1 MKCLNLGCGSR
12 YHPAWTNV
20 DFAPEDPAV
29 LSHDLRRGIPF
40 PDEEFDVVY
49 HSHVLEHFSRR
60 GARGFLREC
69 RRVLK
74 PGGTLRVAV
83 PDLELIAKTYLGTLE
98 RAAAGG
104 GQDGGDDYEWMML
117 ELYDQA
123 VRETSGGEMGAYLRR
138 DPLPNKEFVVARVGI
153 EAERAIESLARSG
166 AARPAPQ
173 PDGAPAGRRPTLL
186 GRLRRVLGDASARRE
201 ALVRRLLGAEYELLE
216 LGRFRRG
223 GELHLWMYDR
233 YSLARALTE
242 AGFREARAVGP
253 AESRIEGWAD
263 FHLDTEPDGAVCKP
277 DSLFMEASK

>member
-20 DFAPEDPAV
+20 DFAPDDPAV
-29 LSHDLRRGIPF
+29 LSHDLRKGIPF

-49 HSHVLEHFSRR
+49 HSHVLEHFNQQ
-60 GARGFLREC
+60 GARDFLREC

-74 PGGTLRVAV
+74 QGGTVRVAV

-104 GQDGGDDYEWMML
+104 GRDGDDYEWMML

-123 VRETSGGEMGAYLRR
+123 VRESTGGEMGAYLRR
-138 DPLPNKEFVVARVGI
+138 DPLPNREFVVARVGI
-153 EAERAIESLARSG
+153 EAERAIESAARSS

-173 PDGAPAGRRPTLL
+173 PEAAPNGRRGTLL
-186 GRLRRVLGDASARRE
+186 GRLRRVLSDASARRE

-233 YSLARALTE
+233 YSLARVLE
-242 AGFREARAVGP
+242 GAGFREARTVGP
-253 AESRIEGWAD
+253 AESRIQGWAEY
-263 FHLDTEPDGAVCKP
+263 HLDTEPGGAVCKP

>member
-20 DFAPEDPAV
+20 DFAPDDPAV
-29 LSHDLRRGIPF
+29 LSHDLRKGIPF

-49 HSHVLEHFSRR
+49 HSHVLEHFGRR
-60 GARGFLREC
+60 AARDFLREC
-69 RRVLK
+69 LRVLK

-83 PDLELIAKTYLGTLE
+83 PDLERIAKTYLGALE

-104 GQDGGDDYEWMML
+104 AQGGDDYEWMML

-123 VRETSGGEMGAYLRR
+123 VRESSGGEMGAYLRR
-138 DPLPNKEFVVARVGI
+138 DPLPNREFVVGRVGI
-153 EAERAIESLARSG
+153 EAERAIES
-166 AARPAPQ
+166 AARPGGGPAPRAEAAR
-173 PDGAPAGRRPTLL
+173 GGGRGTLL
-186 GRLRRVLGDASARRE
+186 GRLRRVLRDRAARRE

-233 YSLARALTE
+233 HSLARVLTE
-242 AGFREARAVGP
+242 AGFRDARAVGP
-253 AESRIEGWAD
+253 AESRVEGWAD
-263 FHLDTEPDGAVCKP
+263 YHLDTEPGGAVCKP

>member
-49 HSHVLEHFSRR
+49 HSHVLEHFSQRA
-60 GARGFLREC
+60 ARAFLGEC
-69 RRVLK
+69 RRVLR

-104 GQDGGDDYEWMML
+104 GRGGDDYEWMML

-153 EAERAIESLARSG
+153 EAERAIESLQRSG
-166 AARPAPQ
+166 AAPQ
-173 PDGAPAGRRPTLL
+173 SDGAPAGRRPTLL

-233 YSLARALTE
+233 YSLARVLTE
-242 AGFREARAVGP
+242 AGFREARAVGA